1 MEKRKR
7 VCSLALVCA
16 AAVILCG
23 CTGSNRPPRTSGDF
37 GLEATMAQG
46 DLVQSL
52 EWSPDGQRLA
62 CVIHPGIL
70 NIWDTMDYSLCVTLS
85 GPGRFTGHPAW
96 SPDGALIA
104 ISTGPSPPGILIYST
119 ASGALQRTLGQAA
132 SDKLSDPVHSLSWA
146 PNGSRLAAGLVTGTV
161 RIWETAGWGIAA
173 SIAPAAKASSDRP
186 GGAVAFSPDGRTLA
200 CSDGANVSLRE
211 AATGKLL
218 RNVTGEW
225 PARILWSPD
234 GGRLGLINYQRASAI
249 VNLTTGNSSSVPS
262 TTIYSVC
269 ALSSDFCW
277 SAYPGDPSSRR
288 VYAIQVHPVNWSG
301 QGKYLVN
308 HTGSVTALAWSPG
321 SDRLA
326 SGSADSTVKLWSH
339 DEDRDM
345 YADAVDRFPAD
356 RTQWN
361 DTDRDGFGDNQA
373 GRNPDAFPQDPR
385 EWKDTD
391 KDGMGDN
398 GDPLP
403 GVHNVL
409 FMALVGISAAVA
421 AMTVLAIRW
430 VRRRRLEKAS
440 VPEQA
445 PVSYQPYP
453 ARPGCDYPDPPKK
466 P

>member
-1 MEKRKR
+1 MERKKWVR
-7 VCSLALVCA
+7 TLALVCV
-16 AAVILCG
+16 AAVLLCG
-23 CTGSNRPPRTSGDF
+23 CTGSNQPPRTSGDF
-37 GLEATMAQG
+37 GLEATMVQG
-46 DLVQSL
+46 GDVQSL

-62 CVIHPGIL
+62 SVTYLGTL
-70 NIWDTMDYSLCVTLS
+70 NIYDTTDYSLCVTLS
-85 GPGRFTGHPAW
+85 GQGRFTGHPAW

-104 ISTGPSPPGILIYST
+104 ISTGLSPPGILIYST

-132 SDKLSDPVHSLSWA
+132 SDKLSDPVYSLSWA
-146 PNGSRLAAGLVTGTV
+146 PNGSRLAAGLVNGTV

-173 SIAPAAKASSDRP
+173 TIAPAAKASSDRP

-200 CSDGANVSLRE
+200 FSDGANVSLRE

-218 RNVTGEW
+218 RNVTGER

-262 TTIYSVC
+262 TTRYTVC

-277 SAYPGDPSSRR
+277 SAYPENPSTRH
-288 VYAIQVHPVNWSG
+288 VYAIRVYPVNWSG
-301 QGKYLVN
+301 QSKYLVN
-308 HTGSVTALAWSPG
+308 HTGSVTALAWSPV
-321 SDRLA
+321 SHRLA
-326 SGSADSTVKLWSH
+326 SGSADGTVKLWSH
-339 DEDRDM
+339 DEDHDM
-345 YADAVDRFPAD
+345 YADVVDRFPED

-361 DTDRDGFGDNQA
+361 DTDRDGFGDNQN
-373 GRNPDAFPQDPR
+373 GRSPDAFPTDPR
-385 EWKDTD
+385 EWNDAD
-391 KDGMGDN
+391 GDGMGDN

-409 FMALVGISAAVA
+409 FIVLVGISAAVA
-421 AMTVLAIRW
+421 AMTALAIRW
-430 VRRRRLEKAS
+430 LKRRRQEKAS
-440 VPEQA
+440 MPEQA

-453 ARPGCDYPDPPKK
+453 ARPGCEYPGPPKR